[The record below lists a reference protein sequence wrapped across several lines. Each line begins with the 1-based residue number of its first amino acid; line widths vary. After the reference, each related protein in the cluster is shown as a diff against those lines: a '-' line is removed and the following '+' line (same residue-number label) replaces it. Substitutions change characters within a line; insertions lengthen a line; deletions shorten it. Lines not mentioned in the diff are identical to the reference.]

1 MKVAYVTT
9 SGFTSTA
16 YLDESLDRM
25 DEPAVWAGVDK
36 HTDEPVTVAL
46 TDGGWVQ
53 VPSP

>member
-16 YLDESLDRM
+16 YLDM
-25 DEPAVWAGVDK
+25 DPEQHEGPMVISGVDK

-46 TDGGWVQ
+46 TDGGWVE
-53 VPSP
+53 VPSA